1 MQSSSRG
8 EHQEQNLNHIRLNY
22 EPKSKFL
29 QGKWQEH
36 LSKFKRIDFLN
47 GVRTDYNSNLH
58 CKNKSSD
65 PLNSNFMQDDQG
77 HTPQN
82 RYDSLKED
90 QAAIVKR

>member
-1 MQSSSRG
+1 M
-8 EHQEQNLNHIRLNY
+8 NY

-58 CKNKSSD
+58 GKNKSSD
-65 PLNSNFMQDDQG
+65 PLNSNYLQEDQG
-77 HTPQN
+77 NPSQN
-82 RYDSLKED
+82 RYDSFKED
-90 QAAIVKR
+90 QALVVKR